1 MLVSDKKYLDL
12 DLVERDFCSV
22 RQAYTHAQQKEF
34 TKERDLFPNSQ
45 KVSSMKSLRGE
56 LLGEAL

>member
-22 RQAYTHAQQKEF
+22 RQAYTHAQQKEV
-34 TKERDLFPNSQ
+34 TKERDLCPNSQ
-45 KVSSMKSLRGE
+45 KVS
-56 LLGEAL
+56 